1 MTAVGLPILL
11 QNTVSEPLP
20 WEIRAESLDGPGAP
34 PVLEEAA
41 TAVAAAMRSLGLNKQ
56 GLVAPALDGTW
67 GTGVLGGFEGAFH
80 QSVTREDAE
89 DEYLTADESP
99 KVSGGEVSLNGALGG
114 LGDQEDDARFWQS
127 EAGRG
132 EEDDGEYES
141 DVEDLDL
148 FLPRIME
155 QTGFTPTLT
164 EAGGFLGFG
173 LGAYTAM
180 QAAAPAGDQLALVPY
195 APEESPPGEFA
206 ESSAVHRE
214 GQSPEGGA
222 SRKRN
227 VYLCK
232 RCGQIKKGHTCNP
245 SAAPPRVQR
254 SQPPVEP
261 APPPKSL
268 ETPKPPKHNLALQ
281 PYSFSAFPSPAPP
294 LLDDLQSFFSSPKDE
309 APAGGVVLS
318 ASERGGL
325 VQNIGYKPSKAAS
338 ATAISAAQSM
348 GPFGGRSP
356 RVIIPKYKDPPTN
369 ARLLLATGLL
379 EGQHVSYIMQ
389 SGKVCRAPSDA
400 ADYLSF

>member
-1 MTAVGLPILL
+1 MAAVGLPIRL

-20 WEIRAESLDGPGAP
+20 WEFRAESLDGPGAP

-41 TAVAAAMRSLGLNKQ
+41 AAVAAAMRSLGLDKQ
-56 GLVAPALDGTW
+56 GLVAPGLDGFR
-67 GTGVLGGFEGAFH
+67 GTGGFEGAGAF
-80 QSVTREDAE
+80 QQNVTREDAE

-99 KVSGGEVSLNGALGG
+99 QGSGGEVSLNGGLGA
-114 LGDQEDDARFWQS
+114 LGDQEDDAGFWQS
-127 EAGRG
+127 EAGR
-132 EEDDGEYES
+132 EEEGDGEYES

-164 EAGGFLGFG
+164 EAGGFRGFG
-173 LGAYTAM
+173 PGAYAAM

-195 APEESPPGEFA
+195 TPEESPPGEFA
-206 ESSAVHRE
+206 DSSAVHRE

-261 APPPKSL
+261 PPPPKSL
-268 ETPKPPKHNLALQ
+268 ETPKPPEHNLALQ
-281 PYSFSAFPSPAPP
+281 PYSFSVFPSPAPP
-294 LLDDLQSFFSSPKDE
+294 LLDDLQSFFSSPQDE
-309 APAGGVVLS
+309 APAGGVVQS

-356 RVIIPKYKDPPTN
+356 RVVIPKYKDPPTN

-389 SGKVCRAPSDA
+389 SGKVGGAPSDA
-400 ADYLSF
+400 ADCLSS